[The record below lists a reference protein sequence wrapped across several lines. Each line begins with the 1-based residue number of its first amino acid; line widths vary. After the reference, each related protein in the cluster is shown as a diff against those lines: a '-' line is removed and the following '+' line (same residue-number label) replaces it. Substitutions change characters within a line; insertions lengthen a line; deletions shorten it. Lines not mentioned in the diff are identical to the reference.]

1 MPDDVPVTATTATTE
16 PATQTTVPVTPES
29 AAAVSP
35 LEWYSHI
42 PQEYAKEKLWEP
54 LKGKGMDA
62 VLKGYAESQKKMG
75 SAIFLPGEKDKP
87 EDRAK
92 KLEDIYGKLGRPKSA
107 TEYQIE
113 RPQMPEGMGWS
124 DEHELGFK
132 QTMHQLG
139 LSNAQVQ
146 GIFNAYGQYLN
157 TIAPNQAK
165 QMQEAETV
173 LKDKWGSNYQ
183 KQRAMATRAVNTLVG
198 EVLGKEDGQT
208 FLQELEAS
216 GMANNPRLAMIFA
229 KLGAD
234 MSERGLIHGEGDF
247 TAESIQSELDKIEA
261 KGSPFWDKRHPNHAE
276 AVKRRSDLLAQL
288 DGPVLSR

>member
-1 MPDDVPVTATTATTE
+1 MADEPQANTPAPEPIITTA
-16 PATQTTVPVTPES
+16 PAVATPEPVP
-29 AAAVSP
+29 VSP

-75 SAIFLPGEKDKP
+75 SAIFLPGDKDQP
-87 EDRAK
+87 QDRAK

-107 TEYQIE
+107 TEYQVE
-113 RPQMPEGMGWS
+113 RPQMPDGMGWS

-139 LSNAQVQ
+139 LNNAQVQ
-146 GIFNAYGQYLN
+146 GIFNAYGSYIN
-157 TIAPNQAK
+157 AIAPNQGK
-165 QMQEAETV
+165 QVQEAETF
-173 LKDKWGSNYQ
+173 LKDKWGSTY
-183 KQRAMATRAVNTLVG
+183 KQNRAMATRAVNTLVG
-198 EVLGKEDGQT
+198 DVLGNEDGQT
-208 FLQELEAS
+208 FLKELEAS

-247 TAESIQSELDKIEA
+247 TAESIQSELDKLEA
-261 KGSPFWDKRHPNHAE
+261 KDSPFWNKRHPNHADF
-276 AVKRRSDLLAQL
+276 VKRRNDLLAQL